1 LKVPTE
7 EQLQEI
13 HRLAVL
19 GHVAAIAQD
28 VGPRLTGPWLATS
41 RFREVREVS
50 LQTLALGPHARTLVD
65 LARAK
70 RRLGEVQD
78 ALAHYRTALHLYT
91 TVGDRAGLAA
101 TLNNIGLVYNGL
113 GDRQQALTYYQK
125 ALPIAE
131 EVGDRA
137 GLAATLN
144 NIGLVYNGL
153 GDRQQALT
161 YYQKALPIAEE
172 VGDRAGESVTW
183 YNLAMIYRVQ
193 GQFAEAVA
201 ALRQVVALDQQ
212 VQHPDL
218 ESDQAM
224 LHQVEQEWRESLQ

>member
-1 LKVPTE
+1 MPTE

-101 TLNNIGLVYNGL
+101 TLSNLGLVYDGL

-125 ALPIAE
+125 ALPITE
-131 EVGDRA
+131 EVGDR
-137 GLAATLN
+137 
-144 NIGLVYNGL
+144 V
-153 GDRQQALT
+153 
-161 YYQKALPIAEE
+161 
-172 VGDRAGESVTW
+172 GESVTW

>member
-19 GHVAAIAQD
+19 GDVAAIAQE
-28 VGPRLTGPWLATS
+28 VGPWLTGHWLATS

-50 LQTLALGPHARTLVD
+50 LQTLTLGPHARTLVD

-70 RRLGEVQD
+70 RILGEVKD
-78 ALAHYRTALHLYT
+78 ALEHYHTALNLYT
-91 TVGDRAGLAA
+91 
-101 TLNNIGLVYNGL
+101 
-113 GDRQQALTYYQK
+113 
-125 ALPIAE
+125 

-137 GLAATLN
+137 GLAVTLS
-144 NIGLVYNGL
+144 NIGLVYDNL
-153 GDRQQALT
+153 GDRHQALR
-161 YYQKALPIAEE
+161 YYHQALPITEE
-172 VGDRAGESVTW
+172 VGDRAGESVTR
-183 YNLAMIYRVQ
+183 YNLAMIYRGQ
-193 GQFAEAVA
+193 GLLAEAVA
-201 ALRQVVALDQQ
+201 ALHQVVALDQQ

-224 LHQVEQEWRESLQ
+224 LRQVEQEWRESLK

>member
-1 LKVPTE
+1 LQVPTE

-19 GHVAAIAQD
+19 GAVAAIAQE

-50 LQTLALGPHARTLVD
+50 RQTLTLGPHAGTMVQ

-70 RRLGEVQD
+70 RMLGEAKD
-78 ALAHYRTALHLYT
+78 ALGHYRTALHLYT
-91 TVGDRAGLAA
+91 EVGDRAGHAT

-113 GDRQQALTYYQK
+113 GEWQQALHYYQQ
-125 ALPIAE
+125 ALPLRE
-131 EVGDRA
+131 EVGDR
-137 GLAATLN
+137 
-144 NIGLVYNGL
+144 V
-153 GDRQQALT
+153 
-161 YYQKALPIAEE
+161 
-172 VGDRAGESVTW
+172 GESVTR
-183 YNLAMIYRVQ
+183 YNLAMIYRGQ

-224 LHQVEQEWRESLQ
+224 LRQVEQEWRESLK

>member
-1 LKVPTE
+1 MPTE

-19 GHVAAIAQD
+19 GDVAAIAQE

-50 LQTLALGPHARTLVD
+50 LQTLALGPHATTLVH

-70 RRLGEVQD
+70 HILGEVKD
-78 ALAHYRTALHLYT
+78 ALEHYRTALHLYT
-91 TVGDRAGLAA
+91 
-101 TLNNIGLVYNGL
+101 
-113 GDRQQALTYYQK
+113 
-125 ALPIAE
+125 

-137 GLAATLN
+137 GLATTLH
-144 NIGLVYNGL
+144 NIGVVYAGL
-153 GDRQQALT
+153 GDEQQALS
-161 YYQKALPIAEE
+161 YYHRALPLREE
-172 VGDRAGESVTW
+172 VGDRAGESVTR
-183 YNLAMIYRVQ
+183 YNLAMIYRAQ
-193 GQFAEAVA
+193 GRLAEAVA

-224 LHQVEQEWRESLQ
+224 LRQVEQEWRESLQ